1 MNVQKPIRKKHIPT
15 ELEADFLSRVENAKY
30 DRGIVA
36 GLKKFAD
43 GKVDDDMKDFYS
55 KEEIN
60 AISALKGTNRD
71 LEARMPVKMT
81 RHYFERARVSS
92 PIRTLIKA
100 SPKETFDLAGSED
113 PGKQMSYS
121 PVEGLIHKY
130 ELGQIYVAGTCS
142 AHCRFC
148 YREELIAKKEI
159 VREDGSIQ
167 AKGLAQIAD
176 LVEYIV
182 EHNRLVKENDG
193 VHPETGRERLRE
205 ILMSGGDPMVLAN
218 KGIASWWAA
227 LSEAGIESIRL
238 GTKELAFFPQRFDD
252 SFWKMVDD
260 FHATYPETKLRFMI
274 HFNHPD
280 EFLEKDEDGNYIPLP
295 GGGLKWVD
303 ATRKAISEFGKR
315 EYITVD
321 NQSPIIKSINDDSDA
336 LRIMQR
342 ELRRN
347 KVENHYFFCGRDIVG
362 HKAFN
367 VTIEEAWNILNT
379 SQRGLSGVESH
390 ARLSITHYYG
400 KTEVVAVT
408 NEPMEG
414 VKGGENGVVIFKLL
428 RSAEDAPKKGHT
440 AIVGRNPEAIWFDG
454 YKDRVIYDEAGL
466 FSIKA

>member
-1 MNVQKPIRKKHIPT
+1 MNVQKPLRKKHIPT
-15 ELEADFLSRVENAKY
+15 EIEADFLSRVENAKY

-55 KEEIN
+55 QEEIE

-100 SPKETFDLAGSED
+100 SPNETFDLAGSED

-130 ELGQIYVAGTCS
+130 ELGLIYVAGTCS

-182 EHNRLVKENDG
+182 DHNEKVAANDG

-260 FHATYPETKLRFMI
+260 FHATYPNTKLRFMI

-280 EFLEKDEDGNYIPLP
+280 EFLEKDDDGNYVSLP

-303 ATRKAISEFGKR
+303 ATRKAIAEFGKR

-321 NQSPIIKSINDDSDA
+321 NQSPIIKNINNDSDA

-379 SQRGLSGVESH
+379 SQRGLSGVEAH

-408 NEPMEG
+408 NE
-414 VKGGENGVVIFKLL
+414 
-428 RSAEDAPKKGHT
+428 
-440 AIVGRNPEAIWFDG
+440 
-454 YKDRVIYDEAGL
+454 
-466 FSIKA
+466 